1 MECDNSFNRVDTIE
15 FVIGQRQM
23 IFFDGFEN
31 ELTNWILDGEWGL
44 TSDAATGEFALTD
57 SPDGD
62 YDEGQETLAELNRSI
77 NLDYILSPIIEFTTK
92 WDIESNWDFV
102 RFQAYVQDQGWV
114 SLSGAYT
121 ELGSGQPAQ
130 PYGEPGY
137 DGLQSDWVN
146 EIILLDQLNGATITG
161 FRFIQT
167 SDNFVEG
174 DGFTIDDFSISG
186 FPTGL
191 MGDYNLDAS
200 VDIYD
205 LLGIVD
211 ILIFDGEPTESQLF
225 FCDLD
230 GSGDLDVMDLVAL
243 SNLILGI

>member
-1 MECDNSFNRVDTIE
+1 M
-15 FVIGQRQM
+15 
-23 IFFDGFEN
+23 
-31 ELTNWILDGEWGL
+31 
-44 TSDAATGEFALTD
+44 
-57 SPDGD
+57 
-62 YDEGQETLAELNRSI
+62 
-77 NLDYILSPIIEFTTK
+77 
-92 WDIESNWDFV
+92 
-102 RFQAYVQDQGWV
+102 
-114 SLSGAYT
+114 
-121 ELGSGQPAQ
+121 
-130 PYGEPGY
+130 
-137 DGLQSDWVN
+137 
-146 EIILLDQLNGATITG
+146 DQLNGEAIAG

>member
-1 MECDNSFNRVDTIE
+1 MSNTELEKLTFEEAMQELEKLVD
-15 FVIGQRQM
+15 G
-23 IFFDGFEN
+23 
-31 ELTNWILDGEWGL
+31 LDK
-44 TSDAATGEFALTD
+44 
-57 SPDGD
+57 GD
-62 YDEGQETLAELNRSI
+62 
-77 NLDYILSPIIEFTTK
+77 
-92 WDIESNWDFV
+92 
-102 RFQAYVQDQGWV
+102 V
-114 SLSGAYT
+114 SLEEAIAAYDR
-121 ELGSGQPAQ
+121 GSQLKDYCQKKLNEAKMKV
-130 PYGEPGY
+130 ETI
-137 DGLQSDWVN
+137 QS
-146 EIILLDQLNGATITG
+146 
-161 FRFIQT
+161 

-186 FPTGL
+186 FPNGM

-205 LLGIVD
+205 LVGIVD

>member
-1 MECDNSFNRVDTIE
+1 MVEKGTIFCAPQKKTQGHQNTRNRKLK
-15 FVIGQRQM
+15 
-23 IFFDGFEN
+23 
-31 ELTNWILDGEWGL
+31 ELTQ
-44 TSDAATGEFALTD
+44 TSSKYL
-57 SPDGD
+57 
-62 YDEGQETLAELNRSI
+62 
-77 NLDYILSPIIEFTTK
+77 
-92 WDIESNWDFV
+92 
-102 RFQAYVQDQGWV
+102 RFQAFFEDSGWV
-114 SLSGAYT
+114 SLEGVYT
-121 ELGSGQPAQ
+121 ELGTGQPAQ
-130 PYGEPGY
+130 PLGEPGY
-137 DGLQSDWVN
+137 DGMQN
-146 EIILLDQLNGATITG
+146 EWINESISLDLFGGTPITG

-230 GSGDLDVMDLVAL
+230 GSGELDVMDLVAL